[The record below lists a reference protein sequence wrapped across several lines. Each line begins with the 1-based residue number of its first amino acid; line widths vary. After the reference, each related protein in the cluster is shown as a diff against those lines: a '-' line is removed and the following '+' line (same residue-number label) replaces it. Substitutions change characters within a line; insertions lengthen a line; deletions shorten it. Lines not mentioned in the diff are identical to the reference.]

1 MAAKKKTAPKTKPTK
16 PTKPKDV
23 GSGKPR
29 KDKLGV
35 KANQRVHLVGT
46 HDATV
51 TKDVKA
57 LGASIT
63 DDVRDADWIFWSLTS
78 PADLAR
84 MNSLRASMRD
94 DASIWAVW
102 PKGRPELKE
111 DHIRDHALH
120 IDLVDVKVMSWSD
133 TLSGLKIVV
142 RKSARK

>member
-1 MAAKKKTAPKTKPTK
+1 MATKKKSAATKG
-16 PTKPKDV
+16 KDT

-35 KANQRVHLVGT
+35 KPEQRVHLVGT
-46 HDATV
+46 HDASVRT
-51 TKDVKA
+51 DVKA
-57 LGASIT
+57 LGAKIT
-63 DDVRDADWIFWSLTS
+63 DDVRDADWIFWALAS

-94 DASIWAVW
+94 DASVWAVW

-111 DHIRDHALH
+111 DHIREHALH
-120 IDLVDVKVMSWSD
+120 IDLVDVKVMSWSE
-133 TLSGLKIVV
+133 TLSGLKLVV